1 MTRLDLNADL
11 GEGGPADGALMR
23 LVSSVNVCCAAHA
36 GSATLS
42 LATLR
47 TAHELG
53 LAIGAHPGYPDRPRF
68 GRVDLDLPPD
78 SLAAELTYQVGGLSA
93 LAQSVPVSLR
103 YLKPHGALYH
113 RAGRDPT
120 VAQVVVAV
128 AQRLGLAVMGMP
140 GSQLAAAARGRV
152 RFIAEGFAD
161 RRYAPDGSLVPRSQA
176 DALLTDPAEALAQAR
191 RLIASGV
198 ESLCFHGDTPDAVP
212 FARQLR
218 QALLDSGLTIAPV
231 PLD

>member
-1 MTRLDLNADL
+1 MQRLDLNADL
-11 GEGGPADGALMR
+11 GEGSPDDSALMR

-36 GSATLS
+36 GSAPLS

-47 TAHELG
+47 AAHELG
-53 LAIGAHPGYPDRPRF
+53 LAIGAHPGYPDRQHF
-68 GRVDLDLPPD
+68 GRVEMDLAPEA
-78 SLAAELTYQVGGLSA
+78 LAAELTYQVGGLIA
-93 LAQSVPVSLR
+93 LAQSVPVAVR

-113 RAGRDPT
+113 RASHDPT

-191 RLIASGV
+191 WLLASGV
-198 ESLCFHGDTPDAVP
+198 ESLCLHGDTPGAVAL
-212 FARQLR
+212 ARQLR
-218 QALLDSGLTIAPV
+218 EALLQAGLTIAPV
-231 PLD
+231 PLT